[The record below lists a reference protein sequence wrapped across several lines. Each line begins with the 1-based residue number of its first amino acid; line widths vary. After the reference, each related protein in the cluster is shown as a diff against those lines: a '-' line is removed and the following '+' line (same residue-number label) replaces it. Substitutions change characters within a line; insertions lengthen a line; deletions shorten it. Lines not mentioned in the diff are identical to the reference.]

1 VSIQGGKYNGDNK
14 SFTMTSLKIN
24 GNAESNCVLGGRGGC
39 EVRGAAEGRGGRW
52 EEEILSWAVQTS
64 KECGPMAISM
74 GFDEAYSL
82 SGLYTYFCR
91 HYCETGMPT
100 VRKEIGAAN
109 MVTAT

>member
-1 VSIQGGKYNGDNK
+1 
-14 SFTMTSLKIN
+14 
-24 GNAESNCVLGGRGGC
+24 
-39 EVRGAAEGRGGRW
+39 
-52 EEEILSWAVQTS
+52 
-64 KECGPMAISM
+64 MAISM